1 VIPRSLVLSFT
12 YLRREWRSGGLRL
25 LFFALWIA
33 VTSISSVS
41 FFTNRVQAVLQDQA
55 RELIAADR
63 LLSSSRK
70 PDPHWLDQAR
80 TLGLATAI
88 SVRFPSVVL
97 AGDATQLA
105 SIKAVSN
112 RYPLRGKLRITQ
124 QAYAEGTEVNHGPS
138 AGEVWLDARLFSA
151 LHLHIGEHVQVGL
164 AQLPVTQVLSYE
176 PDRGGE
182 FFNIAPRL
190 MMNLD
195 DLPATGLITPASRVH
210 YQLYLKGDPKSLDRF
225 QQWLQPQLLPNEEW
239 QGVSEARP
247 ELRVALDRARQF
259 LSLAALVAVLISG
272 VAIAIAA
279 RRYSQRQMDYVAM
292 LRSLGAQPG
301 FIMGLYS
308 WQLFWFGLL
317 TSLLGVIT
325 GYLAQEALA
334 HVLAGLVSGPLPAP
348 DATPFVLGILEGL
361 LILCGF
367 ALPSLLRLQGTPPL
381 RVMRRSMEPP
391 GAGTWLLYGLAS
403 LAMILLTQLQVH
415 DFKLTMIFFGGSV
428 ATMLGLLACAR
439 ILIVFIKRVRGRV
452 GVSWR
457 FGLANIARRPV
468 SASLQALG
476 FGLGIMSLLL
486 LGLIRSDLLS
496 DWQDRIPEGA
506 PNQFAINIQPDQ
518 VADIEAFF
526 ARERR
531 APPHLYPMIRA
542 RLVAINDQ
550 PVERDNY
557 TSPRAQRLATREFNL
572 SWYPH
577 LQEFN
582 RITAGRWWSTND
594 QAPMFSVDEGI
605 AGTLGIKLGDI
616 LHFDIA
622 GTAIQAPVTSL
633 RFVQWDSFRP
643 NFFVVAR
650 PGMLNDLPTTYICS
664 FYLQASEREFLNRL
678 VRAFPNMTLID
689 VQAIMSQVRGIMDQ
703 VSEALQIVFLFTL
716 AAGIIVLLAAIQSTQ
731 EERLREGAILR
742 TLGARR
748 SQIWTG
754 ILAEFLTLGCL
765 AGILATLGANLIA
778 YLVANQVLNLEF
790 RFHASWWWVALAAGT
805 FGIGLAGSLGVY
817 WSLRRTPMQLLAR
830 E

>member
-1 VIPRSLVLSFT
+1 MQRSFT
-12 YLRREWRSGGLRL
+12 LAFKYLYREWRSGGLRL

-55 RELIAADR
+55 QELMAADR

-70 PDPHWLDQAR
+70 PDPRWLEQAQVM
-80 TLGLATAI
+80 GLASAI

-105 SIKAVSN
+105 SIKAVSS

-124 QAYAEGTEVNHGPS
+124 QAYAEGVEVDHGP
-138 AGEVWLDARLFSA
+138 ARGEVWLDARLYSA
-151 LHLHIGEHVQVGL
+151 LNLKIGERIQVGQ
-164 AQLPVTQVLSYE
+164 AHLPVTQILSYE

-190 MMNLD
+190 LMHID
-195 DLPATGLITPASRVH
+195 DLPATGLITPASRVS
-210 YQLYLKGDPKSLDRF
+210 YQLYLKGDPKNLDRF
-225 QQWLQPQLLPNEEW
+225 QQWLQPQLLPAEEW
-239 QGVSEARP
+239 QGISEARP

-279 RRYSQRQMDYVAM
+279 RRYSQRQMDYVAI

-301 FIMGLYS
+301 FIIGLYS
-308 WQLFWFGLL
+308 WQLFWFGLV
-317 TSLLGVIT
+317 TSLLGVFT

-334 HVLAGLVSGPLPAP
+334 NVLSGLVSGPLPAP
-348 DATPFVLGILEGL
+348 GASPFILGILEGL

-367 ALPSLLRLQGTPPL
+367 ALPSLLRLQNTPPL

-391 GAGTWLLYGLAS
+391 GAGTWSLYVLAS
-403 LAMILLTQLQVH
+403 LAMILLTQLQVR
-415 DFKLTMIFFGGSV
+415 DLKLTLIFFGGSV
-428 ATMLGLLACAR
+428 VTMLGLLACAR
-439 ILIVFIKRVRGRV
+439 VLIAVIKRLRSRV

-496 DWQDRIPEGA
+496 DWQGRIPEGA

-518 VADIEAFF
+518 VAEIEAFF
-526 ARERR
+526 AREQR
-531 APPHLYPMIRA
+531 AQPTLYPMIRA
-542 RLVAINDQ
+542 RLVAINDL
-550 PVERDNY
+550 PVARDNY

-572 SWYPH
+572 SWYPQP
-577 LQEFN
+577 QEFN
-582 RITAGRWWSTND
+582 RVTAGRWWRAEDT
-594 QAPMFSVDEGI
+594 APMFSVDEGI
-605 AGTLGIKLGDI
+605 AETLGIKLGDT

-622 GTAIQAPVTSL
+622 GTAVQAPVSSL

-664 FYLQASEREFLNRL
+664 FYLRANEREFLNRL

-689 VQAIMSQVRGIMDQ
+689 VQAIMSQVRSIMDR
-703 VSEALQIVFLFTL
+703 VSQALQTVFLFTL

-742 TLGARR
+742 TLGAQRR
-748 SQIWTG
+748 QIWTG
-754 ILAEFLTLGCL
+754 ILAEFVTLGAL
-765 AGILATLGANLIA
+765 AGLLASLGANLIA
-778 YLVANQVLNLEF
+778 YLVASQVLNLEF

-805 FGIGLAGSLGVY
+805 IGIGLAGSLGVY